1 MACIKLGLEESD
13 EVDVESTLRSLQER
27 SGMPLEMLI
36 DSPGEFILVL
46 RHIVGLGSALILDS
60 IRRDLLLSSLGQA
73 PLNGRVEL
81 FLMAI
86 DNDRNSRKD
95 RRGT

>member
-1 MACIKLGLEESD
+1 LEESD